1 MTPGLGPRPSSPALA
16 GFCFLAA
23 LLLMMLG
30 GCATPPQAQRLSQ
43 QWPAHLPPQ
52 VLLSE
57 QPFFAQ
63 EDYECGPAGLA
74 MLLQAAGVPATPEQ
88 LLPQVYLPG
97 RQGSLQQELL
107 AASRRHGLLSVRL
120 APSLEALLQEVAA
133 GHPVLVFQNLSLP
146 VYPVWHY
153 AVLIGFDRERGLL
166 TLHSGRTQNLQ
177 MSIATFERTWARG
190 GHWAMLAL
198 PPARL
203 PVTAQAET
211 TAGAIAAL
219 ERVDPRA
226 AAQAYAGALQR
237 WPAQPALLL
246 GAGNSAYASGDL
258 AGAASAYR
266 HAVQVRPEL
275 ADAWNNLA
283 QVLLEQGQHEQARQA
298 AARAVQLGGARLP
311 LYLELQRKLD
321 PTEPEPRTRID

>member
-1 MTPGLGPRPSSPALA
+1 MTLGLGPRPSGPALA

-23 LLLMMLG
+23 LLLLLG
-30 GCATPPQAQRLSQ
+30 GCATPPQAQRLSL
-43 QWPAHLPPQ
+43 QWPAHLPAQ
-52 VLLSE
+52 ALLSE

-63 EDYECGPAGLA
+63 EDYECGPAALA

-88 LLPQVYLPG
+88 LVPQVYLPG

-107 AASRRHGLLSVRL
+107 AAGRRHGLLTGRL
-120 APSLEALLQEVAA
+120 APRLEVLLQEVAA

-177 MSIATFERTWARG
+177 MSISTFERTWERG

-198 PPARL
+198 QPARL
-203 PVTAQAET
+203 PATAQAET

-219 ERVDPRA
+219 ERVNARA
-226 AAQAYAGALQR
+226 AAKAYAAALQR

-258 AGAASAYR
+258 VGAASAYR
-266 HAVQVRPEL
+266 HAVQAQPEL

-283 QVLLEQGQHEQARQA
+283 QVLLEQGQHEQARHA
-298 AARAVQLGGARLP
+298 VARAVQLGGARLP
-311 LYLELQRKLD
+311 LYLELQRKLG
-321 PTEPEPRTRID
+321 PQEAEPRTRID